1 MKPTDSRIV
10 AGAELYHAAGD
21 PWRVVPPKRAV
32 VVDPGPYRIVRQRCG
47 AFYAV
52 SWQPDPAGN
61 AVLVDLDEPRGV
73 ERTAVPAR
81 ELRGLWRETLA
92 ATGRTVAGVKAHQA
106 LLSELAGNGRPL
118 TAGDLLQLAARDE
131 GLGDDV
137 LGTLVEAV
145 DDRPE

>member
-106 LLSELAGNGRPL
+106 LISELASRPGPISVSDVL
-118 TAGDLLQLAARDE
+118 RVAASDE
-131 GLGDDV
+131 GLGDDTFT
-137 LGTLVEAV
+137 TLAEAV
-145 DDRPE
+145 DDRQE